1 MTEIKVDHFKWVF
14 YDPFREFP
22 YIDNMYKT
30 RFGSYR
36 KTIDKN
42 TINTGEK
49 LPKPSWAVDHILDNY
64 FIF

>member
-1 MTEIKVDHFKWVF
+1 MIEIKVDHFKCVF
-14 YDPFREFP
+14 YDSFREFP

-30 RFGSYR
+30 RFGSFR

-49 LPKPSWAVDHILDNY
+49 MP
-64 FIF
+64 